1 MENKVLT
8 EKVKEYNESLE
19 DFASYIILHQIDDT
33 NITPDSIITSIG
45 EIMKVS
51 YKTIDRLRKA
61 TISLYE
67 SYVAESLSSHNI
79 KS

>member
-1 MENKVLT
+1 MKNKELT
-8 EKVKEYNESLE
+8 EKVKEYNDALE

-33 NITPDSIITSIG
+33 DITSNSIIASIG

-61 TISLYE
+61 TVSLYE
-67 SYVAESLSSHNI
+67 SYVAESLSPHNI